1 MSGTCRLHRGE
12 RHRDALATIELGTHL
27 AWGLHLRETRSTATS
42 LPSGIPRGSMSRRPR
57 HAPQLLIRLA
67 PMLGAVGLCL
77 LPMRALAVAPFVLE
91 TVDGGAGQAVEIG
104 RAHV

>member
-1 MSGTCRLHRGE
+1 
-12 RHRDALATIELGTHL
+12 
-27 AWGLHLRETRSTATS
+27 
-42 LPSGIPRGSMSRRPR
+42 MSRRPR

-91 TVDGGAGQAVEIG
+91 TVDGGAGQAVGEYSSMKLDRKGHPHIAYYDAGNSQLKYAHHEIG